1 MSVPAYIAGDKTGP
15 KMPRLG
21 EKERDSVGIKF
32 SGSVMRGEKTV
43 EQGLREAAVRASMR
57 VDKREVVKE
66 EVAEE
71 CYGDVRDQWGRSK
84 RKLGY

>member
-57 VDKREVVKE
+57 VDKRGVVKE
-66 EVAEE
+66 EVEGWTE
-71 CYGDVRDQWGRSK
+71 DVRDQWGRSK

>member
-21 EKERDSVGIKF
+21 AKERDSVGIKF

-66 EVAEE
+66 AVEGWTE
-71 CYGDVRDQWGRSK
+71 DVRDQWGRSK